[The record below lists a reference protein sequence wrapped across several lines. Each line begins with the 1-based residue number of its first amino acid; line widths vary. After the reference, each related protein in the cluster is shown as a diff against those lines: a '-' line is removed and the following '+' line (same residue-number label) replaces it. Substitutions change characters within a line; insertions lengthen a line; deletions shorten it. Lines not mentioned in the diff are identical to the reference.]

1 MRAALAAA
9 LWGLGKQGDA
19 ETNWLRVDDP
29 RYADR
34 KWLSGE
40 RRWPPRL
47 CTYMENFL
55 DIQDAKQ

>member
-47 CTYMENFL
+47 CANMENFL
-55 DIQDAKQ
+55 DIRDAKQ